1 MDAAR
6 RAARAGEARLILV
19 AGDASAVQL
28 DKLRS
33 VLKNRPIPWAILGD
47 RATLGAAVG
56 LGPISAVAVAAGPL
70 ADALACKLGMG
81 GGASPSIVEE

>member
-1 MDAAR
+1 M
-6 RAARAGEARLILV
+6 
-19 AGDASAVQL
+19 

-56 LGPISAVAVAAGPL
+56 LGPISAVAVTAGPL
-70 ADALACKLGMG
+70 ADALARKLGIG
-81 GGASPSIVEE
+81 GNQAPGIAEE